1 MTLLVALEGLDAVGK
16 TRHVD
21 ALAAALNA
29 AELDAIE
36 WKHPKPPYHDL
47 APGTPWVQA
56 CWYAYQRAIFAQG
69 YPILGDAYDVL
80 VIDRWLWSTHVAARA
95 VARDAAHHP
104 LLTAM
109 LHLVAGECD
118 ALPPVHTILLTAP
131 VDVIAARLRARP
143 EEVPD
148 NLARAQGHYVALA
161 VAHGWPVVNTDRDA
175 AEVTR
180 DLVAIVR
187 RLLTAQG
194 VCPTTEGL

>member
-1 MTLLVALEGLDAVGK
+1 MTLLVSVEGCDGAGKSKHVG
-16 TRHVD
+16 
-21 ALAAALNA
+21 ALAQALH
-29 AELDAIE
+29 DAGIVADTWE
-36 WKHPKPPYHDL
+36 HD
-47 APGTPWVQA
+47 APRDVVAGDPWSVGLH
-56 CWYAYQRAIFAQG
+56 YASQRARLARHIRKG
-69 YPILGDAYDVL
+69 YSGSIEVL
-80 VIDRWLWSTHVAARA
+80 VIDRWLWSTHVAAHTTLRGPSVHGALLSLARA
-95 VARDAAHHP
+95 ERF
-104 LLTAM
+104 
-109 LHLVAGECD
+109 
-118 ALPPVHTILLTAP
+118 ALPHEHTILLTAP
-131 VDVIAARLRARP
+131 VEVIAARLRARP